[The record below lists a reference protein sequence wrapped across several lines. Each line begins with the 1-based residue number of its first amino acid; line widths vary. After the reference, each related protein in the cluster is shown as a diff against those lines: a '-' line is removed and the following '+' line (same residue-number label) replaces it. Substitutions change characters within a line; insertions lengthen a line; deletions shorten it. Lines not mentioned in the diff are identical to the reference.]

1 MRGIL
6 RGRLGFNGLTL
17 SDCMV
22 MDAIRKHYG
31 TADGVVTALRA
42 GVDIVFVSSD
52 IDLQRESAAAV
63 LAAAEQRKGKVC
75 LYGRGTRAVRPPGG
89 LRRGAGYFPPRHNRA
104 RRRCQPRG

>member
-1 MRGIL
+1 MSSHILFPQIEKENVPATMSWTIMRGIL

-52 IDLQRESAAAV
+52 IDLQRES
-63 LAAAEQRKGKVC
+63 
-75 LYGRGTRAVRPPGG
+75 
-89 LRRGAGYFPPRHNRA
+89 RRGGACRRRA
-104 RRRCQPRG
+104 RRVRRNGYGRER